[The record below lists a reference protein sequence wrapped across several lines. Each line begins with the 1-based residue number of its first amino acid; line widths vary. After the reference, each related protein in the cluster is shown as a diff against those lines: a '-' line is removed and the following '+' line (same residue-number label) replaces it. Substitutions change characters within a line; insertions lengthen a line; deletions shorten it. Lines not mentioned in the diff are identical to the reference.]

1 MAEVLIR
8 DKDIRRVAVAIYRHC
23 TTKPT
28 DPFRGV
34 REMWSVMRF
43 AIWAYPI
50 LVHEGYIGSTEDGAP

>member
-1 MAEVLIR
+1 MAEVQFR
-8 DKDIRRVAVAIYRHC
+8 DTDVKRVARAIYRHM

-50 LVHEGYIGSTEDGAP
+50 LVHEGYIGSTEEGAP